1 MTENVALNPAPPNLP
16 GLVWR
21 PIGRD
26 DLAALVDLARACLR
40 ADGGLPFLFE
50 PDVVQGRFFPDTPGA
65 GIGAFD
71 LDQRLGACLTVHRYG
86 DPSPQQV
93 TLTGYVRP
101 DLRRRGLGTYL
112 MRWGQAQA
120 QALFTEAASGQRLLR
135 IATES
140 LTEPAHRLYLAHGF
154 ASVSEDWIMRRDLQQ
169 PLPPAGHP
177 LPEGMTF
184 ATWQPDVAQQF
195 FQAYHAAFR
204 GNPGFP
210 NPSAEQ
216 WIDGVNGNDLVTEAT
231 LLVREGDQ
239 PLGFVI
245 GALDLTGDPPGG
257 FVAQIGVVPEARRRG
272 VASALLVESLRRMQA
287 AGAPYADLQ
296 VYADNPGAIQ
306 AYAGVG
312 FVTFGRRARYERPA
326 EQ

>member
-26 DLAALVDLARACLR
+26 DLAAVVELARACLR
-40 ADGGLPFLFE
+40 ADGGLTFLFE
-50 PDVVQGRFFPDTPGA
+50 PEVVQDRFFPDTPGA

-71 LDQRLGACLTVHRYG
+71 PDQHLGACVTVHLDG
-86 DPSPQQV
+86 GVSPQRA
-93 TLTGYVRP
+93 TLAGYVRP
-101 DLRRRGLGTYL
+101 DLRRQGLGTYL

-120 QALFTEAASGQRLLR
+120 QALFTEAARDQRLLR
-135 IATES
+135 VATES

-154 ASVSEDWIMRRDLQQ
+154 ASESEDWIMRRDLHQ
-169 PLPPAGHP
+169 PLPDQP

-204 GNPGFP
+204 ERPGFP

-216 WIDGVNGNDLVTEAT
+216 WIDGVNGNDLVTEST
-231 LLVREGDQ
+231 LLVREGNQ

-245 GALDLTGDPPGG
+245 GALDLTASPPGG
-257 FVAQIGVVPEARRRG
+257 YVAQIGVVPAARRRG
-272 VASALLVESLRRMQA
+272 LASALMVESLRRMQA
-287 AGAPYADLQ
+287 AGARYADLQ
-296 VYADNPGAIQ
+296 VYANNPGAIQ

-312 FVTFGRRARYERPA
+312 FVTFGRRARYERIA

>member
-1 MTENVALNPAPPNLP
+1 MTENAALNPAPPNLP

-26 DLAALVDLARACLR
+26 DLAAVVDLARACLR
-40 ADGGLPFLFE
+40 ADGGLPWLFMPE
-50 PDVVQGRFFPDTPGA
+50 PVQGRFFPDRPGA
-65 GIGAFD
+65 GLGAFD
-71 LDQRLGACLTVHRYG
+71 PDQHLGACATVHLNG
-86 DPSPQQV
+86 DASPQRV
-93 TLTGYVRP
+93 MLTGCVRP
-101 DLRRRGLGTYL
+101 DLRHRGLGAYL
-112 MRWGQAQA
+112 MRWGEAQA
-120 QALFTEAASGQRLLR
+120 QALFTETAVDQRLLR
-135 IATES
+135 VATES

-154 ASVSEDWIMRRDLQQ
+154 ASVSEDWIMRRDLHQ
-169 PLPPAGHP
+169 PLPDQP
-177 LPEGMTF
+177 LAEKMRF

-216 WIDGVNGNDLVTEAT
+216 WIDGVNGNDLVTDWT

-245 GALDLTGDPPGG
+245 GSLGDLTLSPPDG
-257 FVAQIGVVPEARRRG
+257 FVAQIGVVPEARRRRL
-272 VASALLVESLRRMQA
+272 ASALLVESMRRMQA
-287 AGAPYADLQ
+287 AGAPSVDLQ

-306 AYAGVG
+306 TYARLG
-312 FVTFGRRARYERPA
+312 FVTIARRVRYERAA